1 MKKVAIFFLSMSI
14 LAYASQI
21 VYITPKGKKY
31 HSSKECRTL
40 KRSKIINEIS
50 SDNVGNR
57 RACGVC
63 Y

>member
-1 MKKVAIFFLSMSI
+1 MKKVAILFLSMSI

-21 VYITPKGKKY
+21 VYTTPKGKKY
-31 HSSKECRTL
+31 HSSRDCRTL
-40 KRSKIINEIS
+40 KRSKIINKINI
-50 SDNVGNR
+50 DNVENR